1 MLRQRAARC
10 RHIGWLLLFP
20 LLLADG
26 PLAAQEERGRIA
38 YVDMQRLI
46 DNAPQVIAARARLQ
60 SEFAERD
67 KALDADASRL
77 ADMDD
82 RIRREADL
90 MSADDARS
98 LRQEADALRSSI
110 QRTRERLNQELNARI
125 DQELDK
131 AWPEIE
137 ARVGEY
143 AREAGYD
150 LVVGSPVIYASG
162 RIDITDRV
170 LDRLRQAAREQP

>member
-1 MLRQRAARC
+1 MSGEPAARC
-10 RHIGWLLLFP
+10 RRFGWLLWPLF
-20 LLLADG
+20 LLPSL
-26 PLAAQEERGRIA
+26 LAAQAGSDRIA

-46 DNAPQVIAARARLQ
+46 DSAPQVVAARARLQ
-60 SEFAERD
+60 AEFAERD
-67 KALDADASRL
+67 RALDVDASRL
-77 ADMDD
+77 AELDD

-90 MSADDARS
+90 MSADDARA

-110 QRTRERLNQELNARI
+110 QRTRERLSQELNTRI

-131 AWPEIE
+131 AWPDIE
-137 ARVGEY
+137 SSVAEY

-170 LDRLRQAAREQP
+170 LDRLRRGSAERP

>member
-1 MLRQRAARC
+1 MNGQPTARC
-10 RHIGWLLLFP
+10 RRFGWLLWPMLF
-20 LLLADG
+20 AVG
-26 PLAAQEERGRIA
+26 PAFAQEGSGRIA

-46 DNAPQVIAARARLQ
+46 DSAPQVVAARAQLQ
-60 SEFAERD
+60 AEFAERD
-67 KALDADASRL
+67 RALDADAKRL
-77 ADMDD
+77 AELDD

-90 MSADDARS
+90 MSTDDARN

-110 QRTRERLNQELNARI
+110 QRTRDRLSQELNSRI

-131 AWPEIE
+131 AWPDIE
-137 ARVGEY
+137 ASVAEY

-162 RIDITDRV
+162 RVDITDRV
-170 LDRLRQAAREQP
+170 LDRLRQSSQEPR

>member
-1 MLRQRAARC
+1 M
-10 RHIGWLLLFP
+10 
-20 LLLADG
+20 LLAVG
-26 PLAAQEERGRIA
+26 PAFAQECGGRIA

-46 DNAPQVIAARARLQ
+46 DSAPQVVAARAQLQ
-60 SEFAERD
+60 AEFAERD
-67 KALDADASRL
+67 RALDADAKRL
-77 ADMDD
+77 AELDD

-90 MSADDARS
+90 MSTDDARN

-110 QRTRERLNQELNARI
+110 QRTRDRLSQELNSRI

-131 AWPEIE
+131 AWPDIE
-137 ARVGEY
+137 ASVAEY

-162 RIDITDRV
+162 RVDITDRV
-170 LDRLRQAAREQP
+170 LDRLRQSSQEPR

>member
-1 MLRQRAARC
+1 MSGEPAARC
-10 RHIGWLLLFP
+10 RRFGWLLWPLF
-20 LLLADG
+20 LLPSL
-26 PLAAQEERGRIA
+26 LAAQAGSDRIA

-46 DNAPQVIAARARLQ
+46 DSAPQVVAARARLQ
-60 SEFAERD
+60 AEFAERD
-67 KALDADASRL
+67 RALDVDASRL
-77 ADMDD
+77 AELDD

-90 MSADDARS
+90 MSADDARA

-110 QRTRERLNQELNARI
+110 QRTRERLSQELNTRI

-131 AWPEIE
+131 AWPDIE
-137 ARVGEY
+137 SSVAEY

-162 RIDITDRV
+162 RIDITDRA
-170 LDRLRQAAREQP
+170 LDRLRRGSAERP

>member
-1 MLRQRAARC
+1 MLFAV
-10 RHIGWLLLFP
+10 
-20 LLLADG
+20 G
-26 PLAAQEERGRIA
+26 PAFAQEGSGRIA

-46 DNAPQVIAARARLQ
+46 DSAPQVVAARAQLQ
-60 SEFAERD
+60 AEFAERD
-67 KALDADASRL
+67 RALDADAKRL
-77 ADMDD
+77 AELDD

-90 MSADDARS
+90 MSTDDARN

-110 QRTRERLNQELNARI
+110 QRTRDRLSQELNSRI

-131 AWPEIE
+131 AWPDIE
-137 ARVGEY
+137 ASVAEY

-162 RIDITDRV
+162 RVDITDRV
-170 LDRLRQAAREQP
+170 LDRLRQSSQEPR